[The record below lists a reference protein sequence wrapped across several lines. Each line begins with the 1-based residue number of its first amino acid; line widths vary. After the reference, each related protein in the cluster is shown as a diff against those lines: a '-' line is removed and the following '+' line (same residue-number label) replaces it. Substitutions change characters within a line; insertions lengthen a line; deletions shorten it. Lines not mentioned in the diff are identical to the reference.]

1 MPRSTKSRGVAT
13 LEREEED
20 TAVTTAQDQ
29 DDLVD
34 EVDEDDEGEVGDPS
48 FTFESFPAPKGFQP
62 DRKAP
67 GRVRRPSYFD
77 NILRRDDVF
86 ESGEWQ
92 MVPVQSPEHLEAVKR
107 ELNRA
112 KLWLNKTGLEQDP
125 PLPEIGLD
133 MDEREDA
140 VYYRARKAQK
150 RERKN
155 GNGTTPTD
163 TDSAEEYEEDSAE

>member
-1 MPRSTKSRGVAT
+1 MPRSTKSAGVQDGNVDT
-13 LEREEED
+13 LEPDE
-20 TAVTTAQDQ
+20 AVI
-29 DDLVD
+29 D
-34 EVDEDDEGEVGDPS
+34 EALDEEDDEEVGDPS
-48 FTFESFPAPKGFQP
+48 FTFESFPAPKGFTP

-77 NILRRDDVF
+77 DILRRDDVF

-92 MVPVQSPEHLEAVKR
+92 MVPVQGPEHLEAVRR

-155 GNGTTPTD
+155 GNGSAPTD
-163 TDSAEEYEEDSAE
+163 IDSAEEYEEDSAE

>member
-1 MPRSTKSRGVAT
+1 MPRSTKSAGLQNSDVDT
-13 LEREEED
+13 LEPDEAVIDEALDEE
-20 TAVTTAQDQ
+20 
-29 DDLVD
+29 
-34 EVDEDDEGEVGDPS
+34 DEDDEEAGDPS
-48 FTFESFPAPKGFQP
+48 FEFESFPAPKDFRP

-92 MVPVQSPEHLEAVKR
+92 MVPVKSPEHLEAVKR

-112 KLWLNKTGLEQDP
+112 KLWLNKTGLEESP

-140 VYYRARKAQK
+140 VYYRARTAQK

-155 GNGTTPTD
+155 GNGSASTDSDTD
-163 TDSAEEYEEDSAE
+163 TAEEYEEEPAE

>member
-1 MPRSTKSRGVAT
+1 MPRSTNSKGVQEGNVDT
-13 LEREEED
+13 LEPDE
-20 TAVTTAQDQ
+20 AVI
-29 DDLVD
+29 D
-34 EVDEDDEGEVGDPS
+34 EALDEDDDEEAVDPS
-48 FTFESFPAPKGFQP
+48 FEFESFPAPKDFRP

-92 MVPVQSPEHLEAVKR
+92 MVPVKSPEHLEAVRR

-140 VYYRARKAQK
+140 VYYRARTAQK

-163 TDSAEEYEEDSAE
+163 TDTAEEYDEEDSTE